1 MSLPYRFQHPELLE
15 QALTHPSAAP
25 SQHERLEFL
34 GDALLNAIIAIELF
48 HRFPE
53 ASEGELSRLRST
65 LVRGETLAGIA
76 EKLALPSMLRLGRG
90 EKPRPSILANALEAV
105 IGAVYLDG
113 GFEACRRFV
122 LTLFEKGLKRLS
134 LEGSEKDPKTRLQEY
149 LQKRGLP
156 LPEYRVVEVTGP
168 PHARVF
174 RVQCLVQGLPP
185 ATGEGPSRRKAEQE
199 AARKVLEA
207 LEHG

>member
-156 LPEYRVVEVTGP
+156 LPEYQVVEVIGP

-174 RVQCLVQGLPP
+174 RVQCRVQGLPP

-199 AARKVLEA
+199 AARKALEA